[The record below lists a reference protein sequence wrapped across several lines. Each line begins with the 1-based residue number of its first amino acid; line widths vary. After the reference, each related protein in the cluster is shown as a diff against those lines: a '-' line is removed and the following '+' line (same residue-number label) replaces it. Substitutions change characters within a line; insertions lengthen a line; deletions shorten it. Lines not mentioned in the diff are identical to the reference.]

1 MAAPLPINENERLAA
16 LNESGLLDTLPEREF
31 DDVVLLASQICGTP
45 IATISL
51 IDESR
56 QWFKARVGLDV
67 QETDRDEAFCAHAIL
82 SPSKTMIVQDA
93 ALDLRFTNNKLV
105 TGAPNIRFYAGTP
118 LLTQDNLALGTLCV
132 IDRKPRELN
141 DAQLAALEA
150 LGRQLSLR
158 IELRRTTEMLTKAN
172 EELKNLSLI
181 DDLTG
186 LYNRRGFFL
195 HAEQQLKLYRS
206 RHSERSMWLMVGDMD
221 GLKHINDTYGHPEG
235 SAAIIK
241 MAQILTQTFR
251 DADILARP
259 GGDEFT
265 ALILN
270 TLDEVAEKVPERLEA
285 NLAKYNGESGKPYDL
300 SISIGIVKVLFEDET
315 SIPEMVKRA
324 DAAMYVD
331 KRRRKE
337 GKFNI

>member
-1 MAAPLPINENERLAA
+1 MAAPLPINENDRLAA
-16 LNESGLLDTLPEREF
+16 LYQARLLDTEPEREF
-31 DDVVLLASQICGTP
+31 DDVTLLASQICGTP

-56 QWFKARVGLDV
+56 QWFKAKVGIDAT
-67 QETDRDEAFCAHAIL
+67 ETPRDQAFCAHAIL
-82 SPSKTMIVQDA
+82 TPSRTTVIADA
-93 ALDLRFTNNKLV
+93 TADERFANNPLV
-105 TGAPNIRFYAGTP
+105 TGDPNIRFYAGTP
-118 LLTQDNLALGTLCV
+118 LLTKDNLALGTLCV
-132 IDRKPRELN
+132 IDRQPRELN

-158 IELRRTTEMLTKAN
+158 LELRRTTELLQKAN
-172 EELKNLSLI
+172 DELKNLSLM
-181 DDLTG
+181 DELTG

-206 RHSERSMWLMVGDMD
+206 RRSERSLWLMVGDMD

-235 SAAIIK
+235 SAAIKK
-241 MAQILTQTFR
+241 MAEILMHTFR

-270 TLDEVAEKVPERLEA
+270 TFDDVARLVPERLTI
-285 NLAKYNGESGKPYDL
+285 NLQQYNGESGKPYEL
-300 SISIGIVKVLFEDET
+300 GMSLGLVKVPFDEDS
-315 SIPEMVKRA
+315 SIPDLVRRA
-324 DAAMYVD
+324 DAEMYID
-331 KRRRKE
+331 KRKRKAE
-337 GKFNI
+337 RAS